1 MSCPSCGVAHNV
13 LLRDSMGRRSH
24 YPWEGHICSENVRN
38 YNYARR
44 QLELLPKDEQWK
56 RRGLPY

>member
-1 MSCPSCGVAHNV
+1 MSCPRCGVAHNA
-13 LLRDSMGRRSH
+13 LLPDSMGRRSH
-24 YPWEGHICSENVRN
+24 YSWEFFICSENVRN